1 MSACSKYRRVSAR
14 GSFRGLAS
22 RASLVGSER
31 VAQAA
36 AVPSRPPCAAGA
48 SAEPAQGMRPPRSC
62 TPRSCTRLR
71 TRLASVALA
80 LFANAFALANPF
92 PYAPFMVM
100 TYGLTAKRDE
110 VGFFA
115 GFVLSAFMVG
125 RLLSSYPL
133 GLLSDAVGRRPVIEV
148 GLWSCIVFQLAFGLS
163 PSFGFALA
171 TRFLM
176 GAGNGIIGVSK
187 ARRAPL
193 ASPPAT
199 PPAPRRLD
207 PWVTSPRPPWAPEG
221 R

>member
-1 MSACSKYRRVSAR
+1 
-14 GSFRGLAS
+14 
-22 RASLVGSER
+22 
-31 VAQAA
+31 
-36 AVPSRPPCAAGA
+36 
-48 SAEPAQGMRPPRSC
+48 MRPPRSC
-62 TPRSCTRLR
+62 TPRSCTRLH

-187 ARRAPL
+187 ARLAPL
-193 ASPPAT
+193 GSPLTLT
-199 PPAPRRLD
+199 PTPTLTLTLTLILTLTLSR
-207 PWVTSPRPPWAPEG
+207 
-221 R
+221 

>member
-1 MSACSKYRRVSAR
+1 
-14 GSFRGLAS
+14 
-22 RASLVGSER
+22 
-31 VAQAA
+31 
-36 AVPSRPPCAAGA
+36 
-48 SAEPAQGMRPPRSC
+48 MRPPRSC
-62 TPRSCTRLR
+62 TPRSCTRLH

-187 ARRAPL
+187 ARLAPL
-193 ASPPAT
+193 GSPLT
-199 PPAPRRLD
+199 L
-207 PWVTSPRPPWAPEG
+207 
-221 R
+221 